1 MYCRNIEDLIGS
13 EREALGE
20 GWKSRR
26 FLLAED
32 GLPFS
37 VHETSVAAGSI
48 LQFNYRDHSETVYCL
63 QGRATLTDV
72 NGNRVLP
79 VRPGTLYVAR
89 IGDDHSLRIEEDTR
103 FLCIFEPA
111 LVGQEEAT

>member
-13 EREALGE
+13 EREAMGE

-37 VHETSVAAGSI
+37 VHETSVAAGS
-48 LQFNYRDHSETVYCL
+48 LLRFKYRNHSETVYCL
-63 QGRATLTDV
+63 AGRATLTDI
-72 NGNRVLP
+72 NNNRVLS

-111 LVGQEEAT
+111 LIGQEEAT